1 MSALLGERNREH
13 MTEEQ
18 HTEEEF
24 RAAAPAPKGGKPKK
38 GGQDRVNRMG
48 TGSIPK
54 LMIEFAIP
62 AVLGVV
68 INGAYNLIDSVFLG
82 HGAGEIGLSA
92 ITVAAPTMTIFLA
105 LAMLIGNG
113 GNALCALRLGE
124 GKRDEAENILG
135 NTFTVSLIA
144 SAIFAVCAHIPFFIE
159 PLLSLSS
166 ATDAVRPYARTFIQ
180 IISLG
185 CAFQV
190 IGMGINNFIR
200 TAGAPNRALVTMVI
214 GAVACTVFNAI
225 FVLGL
230 GLGVA
235 GSAWATVCG
244 QALSC
249 VSVLWYFIK
258 TPGVP
263 LRLRKKYLAI
273 KPKLVKSIL
282 SLGLASFA
290 VQVGAVVVNVVVNH
304 VLVKYGAMS
313 PIGSDNA
320 LASIGVVQRIAMF
333 VVFPLIG
340 VSIAAQPLLGFNYG
354 AKLLR
359 RVKTTLKVAALG
371 ATGIGAVS
379 WVLIMAFAP
388 QIVTFF
394 GITEDGLVDFTAF
407 ALRVQLLMLPLVGSQ
422 IVGSNYFQA
431 TGQPAKSIMLSL
443 TRQIIFLVPMLL
455 ILPQILPSI
464 VPALDPLDAVYFST
478 PVADFLSIFTT
489 GVFVF
494 IEWRKLTRLIKEQ
507 DAAKKTKAAKQGA

>member
-1 MSALLGERNREH
+1 

-18 HTEEEF
+18 HIEETSKT
-24 RAAAPAPKGGKPKK
+24 AASSPKGDKPKGG
-38 GGQDRVNRMG
+38 QNRVSRMG
-48 TGSIPK
+48 TDSIPK
-54 LMIEFAIP
+54 LMAEFAVP

-92 ITVAAPTMTIFLA
+92 ITVAGPTMAVFLA

-124 GKRDEAENILG
+124 GKHDEAENILG
-135 NTFTVSLIA
+135 NTFTIA
-144 SAIFAVCAHIPFFIE
+144 LLASVLFAVCAHIPFFIE

-166 ATDAVRPYARTFIQ
+166 ATDVVRPYARTFIQ
-180 IISLG
+180 IVSLG

-225 FVLGL
+225 FVLGM

-263 LRLRKKYLAI
+263 LRLRRKYLKI
-273 KPKLVKSIL
+273 KPGLVRSIVV
-282 SLGLASFA
+282 LGLASFA
-290 VQVGAVVVNVVVNH
+290 IQVGGVVVNIVVNF

-313 PIGSDNA
+313 AIGADNA

-371 ATGIGAVS
+371 ATCIGAAA
-379 WVLIMAFAP
+379 WVLIMVFAP
-388 QIVTFF
+388 QIVAFF
-394 GITEDGLVDFTAF
+394 GIAEKSLVDFTAF
-407 ALRVQLLMLPLVGSQ
+407 ALRVQLFMLPLVGSQ

-489 GVFVF
+489 AVFVF
-494 IEWRKLTRLIKEQ
+494 IEWRKLTRRIKEN
-507 DAAKKTKAAKQGA
+507 DAAKKAKTVRA

>member
-1 MSALLGERNREH
+1 

-18 HTEEEF
+18 HIEETSK
-24 RAAAPAPKGGKPKK
+24 AAASSPKGDKHK
-38 GGQDRVNRMG
+38 GGQNRVSRMG
-48 TGSIPK
+48 TDSIPK
-54 LMIEFAIP
+54 LMVEFAVP
-62 AVLGVV
+62 AVFGVV

-92 ITVAAPTMTIFLA
+92 ITVAGPTMAVFLA

-124 GKRDEAENILG
+124 GKHDEAENILG
-135 NTFTVSLIA
+135 NTFTIALLVSVL
-144 SAIFAVCAHIPFFIE
+144 FAVCAHIPFFIE

-166 ATDAVRPYARTFIQ
+166 ATDVVRPYARTFIQ
-180 IISLG
+180 IVSLG

-225 FVLGL
+225 FVLGM

-263 LRLRKKYLAI
+263 LRLRRKYLKI
-273 KPKLVKSIL
+273 KPGLVRSIVV
-282 SLGLASFA
+282 LGLASFA
-290 VQVGAVVVNVVVNH
+290 IQVGGVVVNIVVNF

-313 PIGSDNA
+313 AIGADNA
-320 LASIGVVQRIAMF
+320 LASVGVVQRIAMF

-371 ATGIGAVS
+371 ATCIGAAA
-379 WVLIMAFAP
+379 WVLIMVFAP
-388 QIVTFF
+388 QIVAFF
-394 GITEDGLVDFTAF
+394 GITEKSLVDFTAF
-407 ALRVQLLMLPLVGSQ
+407 ALRVQLFMLPLVGSQ

-489 GVFVF
+489 AVFVF
-494 IEWRKLTRLIKEQ
+494 IEWRKLTRRIKEN
-507 DAAKKTKAAKQGA
+507 DAAKKAKTVRA